1 MPDEDKN
8 FGGCL
13 VLDFRKWWRH
23 VKTIYTL
30 SVAARSIEFPL
41 KFGKHWIPE
50 TIFLK
55 YTELTTVVLAGKAYF
70 ICKFRLQQYKSDLA
84 RKEPRAAI
92 FVLVF
97 GVLSLA
103 PLSRVFLTRDARWW
117 STPRARKLVPA
128 TSRYSV
134 AEWLGCRTWNPEV
147 TG

>member
-23 VKTIYTL
+23 VKTIYRL

-55 YTELTTVVLAGKAYF
+55 YTELTKVALAGKPSF
-70 ICKFRLQQYKSDLA
+70 IYEFRLQQYK
-84 RKEPRAAI
+84 
-92 FVLVF
+92 
-97 GVLSLA
+97 
-103 PLSRVFLTRDARWW
+103 
-117 STPRARKLVPA
+117 
-128 TSRYSV
+128 
-134 AEWLGCRTWNPEV
+134 V
-147 TG
+147 TLRE